1 MRPRTGGC
9 SRVIT
14 RAGFLVIGHRR
25 CALPRPARH
34 PARAGSLFRR
44 PRSAR
49 LATLSAVTTA
59 LVTLVGQP
67 AVAAPRNP
75 SDAELAAAQSAQEA
89 AAAEVG
95 RIAGLVAAV
104 QADLE
109 RVALEARAAAD
120 AELVAEAELERA
132 QAEAASAAAELE
144 AARVAVAE
152 ARSDVAAL
160 GRESY
165 MRGSTLTA
173 TAAMVSA
180 EGPAQML
187 QQAATLQLLGEQRTE
202 TLRGLEVAQVR
213 QVNADSAARESV
225 AARDRAEQ
233 AASEA
238 RATAEARMA
247 SSQSAFD
254 AAAAQKTAYEQQL
267 QQAQVALL
275 GLQGARDAYET
286 WRQEQAARAAAEA
299 AEAEAAARAAAE
311 AAARA
316 REEQETD
323 NPTPGPNT
331 GTGTAVAP
339 TSGRFTTCYEMRWG
353 TMHYGVDIAAP
364 IGTPIYSPLA
374 GRVLRAGP
382 ATGFGLAV
390 YVQHDDGSVTV
401 YGHIND
407 YFVRAGQRV
416 SAGEVIA
423 EVGNTGQ
430 STGPHL
436 HFEVHTDGMYR
447 GRTNPIPWL
456 AARGVNMGGH
466 CR

>member
-1 MRPRTGGC
+1 M
-9 SRVIT
+9 
-14 RAGFLVIGHRR
+14 
-25 CALPRPARH
+25 RPARTG
-34 PARAGSLFRR
+34 PLLRR
-44 PRSAR
+44 PLSAR
-49 LATLSAVTTA
+49 LATLGAVTAA

-89 AAAEVG
+89 TAAEVG
-95 RIAGLVAAV
+95 RIAGLVAAA

-132 QAEAASAAAELE
+132 QAVAASAAAELE
-144 AARVAVAE
+144 AARVAVGQ
-152 ARSDVAAL
+152 ARSDVATL

-173 TAAMVSA
+173 VAAMVSA

-187 QQAATLQLLGEQRTE
+187 QQAATLELLGDQRTE
-202 TLRGLEVAQVR
+202 TLQGLEVAQVR
-213 QVNADSAARESV
+213 QANADSAARESV
-225 AARDRAEQ
+225 TARDHAEQ

-238 RATAEARMA
+238 RATAERRMA

-254 AAAAQKTAYEQQL
+254 AAAAQKTTYDQQL
-267 QQAQVALL
+267 QQAQVTLL
-275 GLQGARDAYET
+275 GLQGARDAYEA

-299 AEAEAAARAAAE
+299 AGAEAAARAAAD

-316 REEQETD
+316 RAEQDTG
-323 NPTPGPNT
+323 NPTPRPNT

-436 HFEVHTDGMYR
+436 HFEVHTDGMYQ

-456 AARGVNMGGH
+456 AARGVDMGGR